1 MKLVKEVDL
10 ASLKSDIGK
19 LDIDKLK
26 IDPVDLYKLS
36 NAVENDVK
44 KLYIMNRFKKV
55 NAIQTNDTSNLVKN
69 TDYNT
74 KIKKI

>member
-26 IDPVDLYKLS
+26 IDPADLYKLS

-44 KLYIMNRFKKV
+44 KLYIMNRFKKLMLFKLM
-55 NAIQTNDTSNLVKN
+55 TLV
-69 TDYNT
+69 
-74 KIKKI
+74 I

>member
-44 KLYIMNRFKKV
+44 KLYIMNRFKKLMLFKLM
-55 NAIQTNDTSNLVKN
+55 TLV
-69 TDYNT
+69 
-74 KIKKI
+74 I